1 MSDPAS
7 VLRDILRVD
16 HAGEYGAIRIYRA
29 QIAIAR
35 WRAPELM
42 PMLLDALADETRHR
56 DRFDA
61 GLRERGLRPCD
72 MLPLWGVGGSL
83 LGAGT
88 ALLGG
93 EAILVCTEAVERTV
107 HHHMNDQVAW
117 LAPHAPELANAIAT
131 IRDEEV
137 DHLHRAQDK
146 RGVGKPPLWLRALDR
161 VVATSTE
168 LLVWLSTYGVSSRL
182 QRQLQAK

>member
-1 MSDPAS
+1 MTDPAM

-35 WRAPELM
+35 WRAPDLVA
-42 PMLLDALADETRHR
+42 MLEHALGDEMRHR
-56 DRFDA
+56 DRFEA

-72 MLPLWGVGGSL
+72 MLPLWGAGGTL
-83 LGAGT
+83 LGGGT
-88 ALLGG
+88 ALLGR

-107 HHHMNDQVAW
+107 HVHMDDQAAW
-117 LAPHAPELANAIAT
+117 LVPHAPELATAIAA

-137 DHLHRAQDK
+137 DHLHRAQQG
-146 RGVGKPPLWLRALDR
+146 RNTTRPAAWLRLLDLI
-161 VVATSTE
+161 VAASTE

-182 QRQLQAK
+182 RRQIGAR

>member
-1 MSDPAS
+1 VSDPAL

-16 HAGEYGAIRIYRA
+16 HAGECGAIRIYRA

-35 WRAPELM
+35 WRAPDLVE
-42 PMLLDALADETRHR
+42 MLEDALRDEKRHR
-56 DRFDA
+56 DRFDL

-72 MLPLWGVGGSL
+72 MLPLWGMGGAL

-88 ALLGG
+88 ALLGR

-107 HHHMNDQVAW
+107 HRHMDDQVAW
-117 LAPHAPELANAIAT
+117 LTPREPSLATAIAA

-137 DHLHRAQDK
+137 EHLHGAQ
-146 RGVGKPPLWLRALDR
+146 RGRGAATPAVWPRALDGI
-161 VVATSTE
+161 VAAATE
-168 LLVWLSTYGVSSRL
+168 LLVWVSTYGASSRL
-182 QRQLQAK
+182 RRQLMSE